1 MFFSYTHYYLRFII
15 GIKLTFLVHCG
26 RKLHGAVLQSRGY
39 CTYDYLTKCAKLFQ
53 FFRLSVYVIAIRN
66 THDIFYGTRAKICLL
81 SDSQVLFIRLYR
93 LIRVRCVFCVS
104 TNQKMNG
111 FLIGIGKLK
120 NCNNSGWTTYRPA
133 VFR

>member
-15 GIKLTFLVHCG
+15 GIELTFLVHCG

-39 CTYDYLTKCAKLFQ
+39 CTCDYLTKCAKLFQ

-81 SDSQVLFIRLYR
+81 SDSQVLFIRSYR
-93 LIRVRCVFCVS
+93 LIRVRCVFLRFDKS
-104 TNQKMNG
+104 KNER
-111 FLIGIGKLK
+111 FLNRNWETEKL
-120 NCNNSGWTTYRPA
+120 
-133 VFR
+133 